1 MISEPGLYN
10 MDCMVALK
18 EYPDNY
24 FDLAI
29 VDPPYGI
36 GCMSMNYTKSGA
48 VRVRGASKATRRDY
62 RRFSDWDERPT
73 KEYFS
78 ELVRVSSRQIIW
90 GGITSLTICRRLK
103 ALLYGIK
110 GAMNEC
116 QMIMLIANLLICQ
129 TEWALQGC
137 SGSYGMVCFKAT

>member
-1 MISEPGLYN
+1 MITEPGLYN

-18 EYPDNY
+18 EYPDKF

-62 RRFSDWDERPT
+62 RRFSDWDERPK

-78 ELVRVSSRQIIW
+78 ELARVSSRQIIW
-90 GGITSLTICRRLK
+90 GGE
-103 ALLYGIK
+103 LLY
-110 GAMNEC
+110 
-116 QMIMLIANLLICQ
+116 
-129 TEWALQGC
+129 
-137 SGSYGMVCFKAT
+137 